1 MTTTNKKNDAKASGT
16 IRIEMIR
23 SVIGCT
29 IDQRE
34 SVKGLGLRKIRQIVE
49 RPDTK
54 TTRGLI
60 NRVPHLVRVIG

>member
-1 MTTTNKKNDAKASGT
+1 MTNKKNDARGAT
-16 IRIEMIR
+16 IRIEMVR

-34 SVKGLGLRKIRQIVE
+34 SVRGLGLRRIRQVVE

>member
-1 MTTTNKKNDAKASGT
+1 MTNKKSDAKAQGT

-34 SVKGLGLRKIRQIVE
+34 SIRGLGLRRIRHVVE
-49 RPDTK
+49 RADTK
-54 TTRGLI
+54 STRGLI